1 MYHNVIHNIIMI
13 LITKNLIISLQ
24 FLLASTRDL
33 HTVSWL
39 DNFTQPITINNYW
52 DEDDDYKPGS
62 EDTFLAN
69 DRG

>member
-1 MYHNVIHNIIMI
+1 MI

>member
-1 MYHNVIHNIIMI
+1 MN
-13 LITKNLIISLQ
+13 LITKNLSCISLLVIISLQ

>member
-1 MYHNVIHNIIMI
+1 MN

-69 DRG
+69 DQK